1 MCQISLQLRNLS
13 NVSNIDLRSENEF
26 KKGSIPQSVN
36 IPILNNDQFK
46 KVGIEYKKNGSDAA
60 IALGHSLVKG
70 SLKEELIYHWIEHLK
85 KNPGC
90 LLYCFRGG
98 MRSEIAVKW
107 LNECGVKVNRLK
119 GGYKNFRNWVISQH
133 LDIENYIKDWI
144 IIGGLTGSGKTD
156 FLGFFKQSIDLE
168 RIANHRGSAFG
179 VRDGGQPS
187 QSNFENILTLNYL
200 NHKYEKLILEDE
212 SRTIGRAG
220 LPGFWYQKMQSS
232 KLVILEVDDDKRAE
246 NIYNEY
252 VYDEINNG
260 VSEDTLLEKYLGS
273 LKNIKRRLGNAVYD
287 NIIDL
292 MNSAF
297 HQNEKEIHKKWI
309 LTLLISYYDKMY
321 NYKLDMRKDFIV
333 HKGEIES
340 CRDYINTMF

>member
-1 MCQISLQLRNLS
+1 MHLRNLS

-70 SLKEELIYHWIEHLK
+70 SLKENLIHHWTEHLK
-85 KNPGC
+85 KNPEC

-156 FLGFFKQSIDLE
+156 FLRSFKESIDLE

-179 VRDGGQPS
+179 IRDGGQPT
-187 QSNFENILTLNYL
+187 QSNFENILTLDYL

-246 NIYNEY
+246 NIYYEY

-260 VSEDTLLEKYLGS
+260 NSEDKLLEKYLGS
-273 LKNIKRRLGNAVYD
+273 LNNIKRRLGNVVYD
-287 NIIDL
+287 NIKDL
-292 MNSAF
+292 MKSAF
-297 HQNEKEIHKKWI
+297 HQNEKEIHKEWI
-309 LTLLISYYDKMY
+309 LRLLTRYYDKMY
-321 NYKLDMRKDFIV
+321 SYKLDMRKDFIV

-340 CRDYINTMF
+340 CRDYINAIL

>member
-1 MCQISLQLRNLS
+1 MQLRNLS

-60 IALGHSLVKG
+60 MALGHSLVKG
-70 SLKEELIYHWIEHLK
+70 SLKENLIHHWTEHLK
-85 KNPGC
+85 KNPEC

-107 LNECGVKVNRLK
+107 LNDCGVKVNRLK

-156 FLGFFKQSIDLE
+156 FLRSFKESIDLE

-179 VRDGGQPS
+179 VRDGGQPT
-187 QSNFENILTLNYL
+187 QSNFENILTLDYL

-246 NIYNEY
+246 NIYYEY

-260 VSEDTLLEKYLGS
+260 VSEDNLLEKYLGS
-273 LKNIKRRLGNAVYD
+273 LNNIKRRLGNLVYD
-287 NIIDL
+287 NIKDL
-292 MNSAF
+292 MKSAF
-297 HQNEKEIHKKWI
+297 HQNEKEIHKEWI
-309 LTLLISYYDKMY
+309 LTLLTNYYDKMY
-321 NYKLDMRKDFIV
+321 SFKLDMRKDFIV
-333 HKGEIES
+333 HKGEIDS
-340 CRDYINTMF
+340 CRDYINAML

>member
-1 MCQISLQLRNLS
+1 MHLRNLS

-70 SLKEELIYHWIEHLK
+70 SLKENLIHHWTEHLK
-85 KNPGC
+85 KNPEC

-107 LNECGVKVNRLK
+107 LNDCGVKVNRLK

-156 FLGFFKQSIDLE
+156 FLRSFKESIDLE
-168 RIANHRGSAFG
+168 QIANHRGSAFG
-179 VRDGGQPS
+179 VRDSGQPT
-187 QSNFENILTLNYL
+187 QSNFENILTLDYL

-246 NIYNEY
+246 NIYYEY
-252 VYDEINNG
+252 VYDELNNG
-260 VSEDTLLEKYLGS
+260 VNEDNLLEKYLGS
-273 LKNIKRRLGNAVYD
+273 LNNIKRRLGNVVYD
-287 NIIDL
+287 NIKDL
-292 MNSAF
+292 MKSAF
-297 HQNEKEIHKKWI
+297 HQNEKEIHKEWI
-309 LTLLISYYDKMY
+309 LRLLTRYYDKMY
-321 NYKLDMRKDFIV
+321 SYKLDMRKDFIV

-340 CRDYINTMF
+340 CRDYINAIL

>member
-1 MCQISLQLRNLS
+1 MHLRNLS

-70 SLKEELIYHWIEHLK
+70 SLKENLIHHWAEHLK
-85 KNPGC
+85 KNPEC

-107 LNECGVKVNRLK
+107 LNDCGVKVNRLK

-156 FLGFFKQSIDLE
+156 FLRSFKESIDLE

-179 VRDGGQPS
+179 VRDSGQPT
-187 QSNFENILTLNYL
+187 QSNFENILTLDYL

-246 NIYNEY
+246 NIYYEY
-252 VYDEINNG
+252 VYDELNNG
-260 VSEDTLLEKYLGS
+260 VNEDILLEKYLGS
-273 LKNIKRRLGNAVYD
+273 LNNIKRRLGNVVYN
-287 NIIDL
+287 NIKDL
-292 MNSAF
+292 MKSAF
-297 HQNEKEIHKKWI
+297 HQNEKEIHKEWI
-309 LTLLISYYDKMY
+309 LTLLTSYYDKMY
-321 NYKLDMRKDFIV
+321 SYKLDMRKDFIV

-340 CRDYINTMF
+340 CRDYINAML

>member
-1 MCQISLQLRNLS
+1 MHLRNLS

-70 SLKEELIYHWIEHLK
+70 SLKENLIHHWTEHLK
-85 KNPGC
+85 KNPEC

-107 LNECGVKVNRLK
+107 LNDYGVKVNRLK

-156 FLGFFKQSIDLE
+156 FLRSFKESIDLE
-168 RIANHRGSAFG
+168 QIANHRGSAFG
-179 VRDGGQPS
+179 IRDSGQPT
-187 QSNFENILTLNYL
+187 QSNFENILTLDYL

-246 NIYNEY
+246 NIYYEY

-260 VSEDTLLEKYLGS
+260 NSEDKLLEKYLGS
-273 LKNIKRRLGNAVYD
+273 LNNIKRRLGNVVYD
-287 NIIDL
+287 NIKDL
-292 MNSAF
+292 MKSAF
-297 HQNEKEIHKKWI
+297 HQNEKEIHKEWI
-309 LTLLISYYDKMY
+309 LRLLTRYYDKMY
-321 NYKLDMRKDFIV
+321 SYKLDMRKDFIV

-340 CRDYINTMF
+340 CRDYINAIL

>member
-1 MCQISLQLRNLS
+1 LHLRNLS

-70 SLKEELIYHWIEHLK
+70 SLKENLIHHWTEHLK
-85 KNPGC
+85 KNPEC

-107 LNECGVKVNRLK
+107 LNDCGVKVNRLK

-156 FLGFFKQSIDLE
+156 FLRSFKESIDLE
-168 RIANHRGSAFG
+168 QIANHRGSAFG
-179 VRDGGQPS
+179 VRDGGQPT
-187 QSNFENILTLNYL
+187 QSNFENILTLDYL

-246 NIYNEY
+246 NIYYEY

-260 VSEDTLLEKYLGS
+260 NSEDKLLEKYLGS
-273 LKNIKRRLGNAVYD
+273 LNNIKRRLGNVVYD
-287 NIIDL
+287 NIKDL
-292 MNSAF
+292 MKSAF
-297 HQNEKEIHKKWI
+297 HQNEKEIHKEWI
-309 LTLLISYYDKMY
+309 LRLLTRYYDKMY
-321 NYKLDMRKDFIV
+321 SYKLDMRKDFIV

-340 CRDYINTMF
+340 CRDYINAIL

>member
-1 MCQISLQLRNLS
+1 MHLRNLS

-70 SLKEELIYHWIEHLK
+70 SLKENLIHHWTEHLK
-85 KNPGC
+85 KNPEC

-107 LNECGVKVNRLK
+107 LNDCGVKVNRLK

-156 FLGFFKQSIDLE
+156 FLRSFKESIDLE

-179 VRDGGQPS
+179 VRDGGQPT
-187 QSNFENILTLNYL
+187 QSNFENILTLDYL
-200 NHKYEKLILEDE
+200 NHKYKKLILEDE

-246 NIYNEY
+246 NIYYEY

-260 VSEDTLLEKYLGS
+260 NSEDKLLEKYLGS
-273 LKNIKRRLGNAVYD
+273 LNNIKRRLGNVVYD
-287 NIIDL
+287 NIKDL
-292 MNSAF
+292 MKSAF
-297 HQNEKEIHKKWI
+297 HQNEKEIHKEWI
-309 LTLLISYYDKMY
+309 LRLLTRYYDKMY
-321 NYKLDMRKDFIV
+321 SYKLDMRKDFIV

-340 CRDYINTMF
+340 CRDYINAMI

>member
-1 MCQISLQLRNLS
+1 MQLRNLS

-70 SLKEELIYHWIEHLK
+70 SLKENLIHHWTEHLK
-85 KNPGC
+85 KNPEC

-107 LNECGVKVNRLK
+107 LNDCGVKVNRLK

-156 FLGFFKQSIDLE
+156 FLRSFKESIDLE

-179 VRDGGQPS
+179 IRDGGQPT
-187 QSNFENILTLNYL
+187 QSNFENILTLDYL

-246 NIYNEY
+246 NIYYEY
-252 VYDEINNG
+252 VYDELNNG
-260 VSEDTLLEKYLGS
+260 VNEDNLLEKYLGS
-273 LKNIKRRLGNAVYD
+273 LNNIKRRLGNVVYN
-287 NIIDL
+287 NIKDL
-292 MNSAF
+292 MKSAF
-297 HQNEKEIHKKWI
+297 HQNEKEIHKEWI
-309 LTLLISYYDKMY
+309 LTLLTSYYDKMY
-321 NYKLDMRKDFIV
+321 SYKLDMRKDFIV

-340 CRDYINTMF
+340 CRDYINAML

>member
-1 MCQISLQLRNLS
+1 MHLRNLS

-70 SLKEELIYHWIEHLK
+70 SLKENLIHHWTEHLK
-85 KNPGC
+85 KNPEC

-107 LNECGVKVNRLK
+107 LNDCGVKVNRLK

-144 IIGGLTGSGKTD
+144 IIGGLTGSGKTE
-156 FLGFFKQSIDLE
+156 FLRFFKESIDLE
-168 RIANHRGSAFG
+168 RITNHRGSAFG
-179 VRDGGQPS
+179 IRDGGQPT
-187 QSNFENILTLNYL
+187 QSNFENILTLDYL

-246 NIYNEY
+246 NIYYEY

-260 VSEDTLLEKYLGS
+260 NSEDKLLEKYLGS
-273 LKNIKRRLGNAVYD
+273 LNNIKRRLGNVVYD
-287 NIIDL
+287 NIKDL
-292 MNSAF
+292 MKSAF
-297 HQNEKEIHKKWI
+297 HQNEKEIHKEWI
-309 LTLLISYYDKMY
+309 LRLLTRYYDKMY
-321 NYKLDMRKDFIV
+321 SYKLDMRKDFIV

-340 CRDYINTMF
+340 CRDYINAIL

>member
-1 MCQISLQLRNLS
+1 MHLRNLS

-70 SLKEELIYHWIEHLK
+70 SLKEDLIHHWTEHLK
-85 KNPGC
+85 KNPEC

-107 LNECGVKVNRLK
+107 LNDCGVKVNRLK
-119 GGYKNFRNWVISQH
+119 GGYKNFRNWVISKH

-156 FLGFFKQSIDLE
+156 FLRSFKESIDLE
-168 RIANHRGSAFG
+168 QIANHRGSAFG
-179 VRDGGQPS
+179 VRDSGQPT
-187 QSNFENILTLNYL
+187 QSNFENILTLDYL

-246 NIYNEY
+246 NIYYEY
-252 VYDEINNG
+252 VYDELNNG
-260 VSEDTLLEKYLGS
+260 VNEDILLEKYLGS
-273 LKNIKRRLGNAVYD
+273 LNNIKRRLGNVVYN
-287 NIIDL
+287 NIKDL
-292 MNSAF
+292 MKSAF
-297 HQNEKEIHKKWI
+297 HQNEKEIHKEWI
-309 LTLLISYYDKMY
+309 LRLLTRYYDKMY
-321 NYKLDMRKDFIV
+321 SYKLDMRKDFIV
-333 HKGEIES
+333 HKGDIES
-340 CRDYINTMF
+340 CRDYINAML

>member
-1 MCQISLQLRNLS
+1 MQLRNLS

-70 SLKEELIYHWIEHLK
+70 SLKENLIHHWTEHLK
-85 KNPGC
+85 KNPEC

-107 LNECGVKVNRLK
+107 LNDCGVKVNRLK

-156 FLGFFKQSIDLE
+156 FLRSFKESIDLE

-179 VRDGGQPS
+179 VRDGGQPT
-187 QSNFENILTLNYL
+187 QSNFENILTLDYL

-232 KLVILEVDDDKRAE
+232 KLIILEVDDDKRAE
-246 NIYNEY
+246 NIYYEY
-252 VYDEINNG
+252 VYDELNNG
-260 VSEDTLLEKYLGS
+260 VNEDILLEKYLGS
-273 LKNIKRRLGNAVYD
+273 LNNIKRRLGNVVYN
-287 NIIDL
+287 NIKDL
-292 MNSAF
+292 MKSAF
-297 HQNEKEIHKKWI
+297 HQNEKEIHKEWI
-309 LTLLISYYDKMY
+309 LTLLTSYYDKMY
-321 NYKLDMRKDFIV
+321 SYKLDMRKDFIV

-340 CRDYINTMF
+340 CRDYINAIL

>member
-1 MCQISLQLRNLS
+1 MQLRNLS

-70 SLKEELIYHWIEHLK
+70 SLKENLIHHWTEHLK
-85 KNPGC
+85 KNPEC

-107 LNECGVKVNRLK
+107 LNDCGVKVNRLK

-144 IIGGLTGSGKTD
+144 VIGGLTGSGKTD
-156 FLGFFKQSIDLE
+156 FLRSFKESIDLE

-179 VRDGGQPS
+179 IRDGGQPT
-187 QSNFENILTLNYL
+187 QSNFENILTLDYL

-246 NIYNEY
+246 NIYHEY
-252 VYDEINNG
+252 VYDELNNG
-260 VSEDTLLEKYLGS
+260 VNEDILLEKYLGS
-273 LKNIKRRLGNAVYD
+273 LNNIKRRLGNVVYN
-287 NIIDL
+287 NIKDL
-292 MNSAF
+292 MKSAF
-297 HQNEKEIHKKWI
+297 HQNEKEIHKEWI
-309 LTLLISYYDKMY
+309 LTLLTSYYDKMY
-321 NYKLDMRKDFIV
+321 SYKLDMRKDFIV

-340 CRDYINTMF
+340 CRGYINAML

>member
-1 MCQISLQLRNLS
+1 MQLRNLS

-60 IALGHSLVKG
+60 VALGNSLVKG
-70 SLKEELIYHWIEHLK
+70 SLKEELIYHWTEHLK
-85 KNPGC
+85 KNPES

-98 MRSEIAVKW
+98 MRSEIAVNW
-107 LNECGVKVNRLK
+107 LNECGVSVNRLK

-156 FLGFFKQSIDLE
+156 FLRSFKESIDLE

-179 VRDGGQPS
+179 VRDGGQPT
-187 QSNFENILTLNYL
+187 QSNFENILTLDYL
-200 NHKYEKLILEDE
+200 NHNYKKLILEDE

-246 NIYNEY
+246 NIYYEY

-260 VSEDTLLEKYLGS
+260 VSEDNLLEKYLGS
-273 LKNIKRRLGNAVYD
+273 LNNIKRRLGNVVYS
-287 NIIDL
+287 NIKDL
-292 MNSAF
+292 MKNAF
-297 HQNEKEIHKKWI
+297 HENEKEIHKEWI
-309 LTLLISYYDKMY
+309 LTLLTCYYDKMY
-321 NYKLDMRKDFIV
+321 SYKLDMRKDFIV
-333 HKGEIES
+333 HKGEIDS
-340 CRDYINTMF
+340 CRDYINAML

>member
-1 MCQISLQLRNLS
+1 MQLRNLS

-70 SLKEELIYHWIEHLK
+70 SLKENLIHHWTEHLK
-85 KNPGC
+85 KNPEC

-107 LNECGVKVNRLK
+107 LNDCGVKVNRLK

-156 FLGFFKQSIDLE
+156 FLRSFKESIDLE
-168 RIANHRGSAFG
+168 QIANHRGSAFG
-179 VRDGGQPS
+179 VRDSGQPT
-187 QSNFENILTLNYL
+187 QSNFENILTLDYL

-246 NIYNEY
+246 NIYYEY
-252 VYDEINNG
+252 VYDELNNG
-260 VSEDTLLEKYLGS
+260 VNEDNLLEKYLGS
-273 LKNIKRRLGNAVYD
+273 LNNIKRRLGNVVYN
-287 NIIDL
+287 NIKDL
-292 MNSAF
+292 MKSAF
-297 HQNEKEIHKKWI
+297 HQNEKEIHKEWI
-309 LTLLISYYDKMY
+309 LRLLTRYYDKMY
-321 NYKLDMRKDFIV
+321 SYKLDMRKDFIV

-340 CRDYINTMF
+340 CRDYINAML

>member
-1 MCQISLQLRNLS
+1 MHLRNLS

-70 SLKEELIYHWIEHLK
+70 SLKENLIHHWTEHLK
-85 KNPGC
+85 KNPEC

-107 LNECGVKVNRLK
+107 LNDCGVKVNRLK

-156 FLGFFKQSIDLE
+156 FLRSFKESIDLE
-168 RIANHRGSAFG
+168 QIANHRGSAFG
-179 VRDGGQPS
+179 VRDGGQPT
-187 QSNFENILTLNYL
+187 QSNFENILTLDYL

-246 NIYNEY
+246 NIYYEY

-260 VSEDTLLEKYLGS
+260 NSEDKLLEKYLGS
-273 LKNIKRRLGNAVYD
+273 LNNIKRRLGNVVYD
-287 NIIDL
+287 NIKDL
-292 MNSAF
+292 MKSAF
-297 HQNEKEIHKKWI
+297 HQNEKEIHKEWI
-309 LTLLISYYDKMY
+309 LTLLTSYYDKMY
-321 NYKLDMRKDFIV
+321 SYKLDMRKDFIV

-340 CRDYINTMF
+340 CRDYINAML

>member
-1 MCQISLQLRNLS
+1 MHLRNLS

-70 SLKEELIYHWIEHLK
+70 SLKENLIHHWTEHLK
-85 KNPGC
+85 KNPEC

-107 LNECGVKVNRLK
+107 LNDCGVKVNRLK

-156 FLGFFKQSIDLE
+156 FLRSFKESIDLE

-179 VRDGGQPS
+179 VRDGGQPT
-187 QSNFENILTLNYL
+187 QSNFENILTLDYL

-246 NIYNEY
+246 NIYYEY

-260 VSEDTLLEKYLGS
+260 NSEDKLLEKYLGS
-273 LKNIKRRLGNAVYD
+273 LNNIKRRLGNVVYD
-287 NIIDL
+287 NIKDL
-292 MNSAF
+292 MKSAF
-297 HQNEKEIHKKWI
+297 HQNEKEIHKEWI
-309 LTLLISYYDKMY
+309 LRLLTRYYDKMY
-321 NYKLDMRKDFIV
+321 SYKLDMRKDFIV

-340 CRDYINTMF
+340 CRDYINAIL

>member
-1 MCQISLQLRNLS
+1 MQLRNLS

-70 SLKEELIYHWIEHLK
+70 SLKGNLIHHWTEHLK

-90 LLYCFRGG
+90 LLFCFRGG

-107 LNECGVKVNRLK
+107 LSECGVKVNRLK

-156 FLGFFKQSIDLE
+156 FLRSFKESIDLE

-179 VRDGGQPS
+179 IRDGGQPT
-187 QSNFENILTLNYL
+187 QSNFENILTLDYL

-232 KLVILEVDDDKRAE
+232 KLIILEVDDDKRAE
-246 NIYNEY
+246 NIYYEY
-252 VYDEINNG
+252 VYDELNNG
-260 VSEDTLLEKYLGS
+260 VNEDILLEKYLGS
-273 LKNIKRRLGNAVYD
+273 LNNIKRRLGNVVYN
-287 NIIDL
+287 NIKDL
-292 MNSAF
+292 MKIAF
-297 HQNEKEIHKKWI
+297 HQNEKEIHKEWI
-309 LTLLISYYDKMY
+309 LTLLTSYYDKMY
-321 NYKLDMRKDFIV
+321 SYKLDMRKDFIV

-340 CRDYINTMF
+340 CRGYINAML

>member
-1 MCQISLQLRNLS
+1 MQLRNLS

-70 SLKEELIYHWIEHLK
+70 SLKENLIHHWTEHLK
-85 KNPGC
+85 RNPEC

-107 LNECGVKVNRLK
+107 LNDCGVKVNRLK

-156 FLGFFKQSIDLE
+156 FLRSFKESIDLE

-179 VRDGGQPS
+179 VRDGGQPT
-187 QSNFENILTLNYL
+187 QSNFENILTLDYL

-246 NIYNEY
+246 NIYYEY
-252 VYDEINNG
+252 VYDELNNG
-260 VSEDTLLEKYLGS
+260 VNEDILLEKYLGS
-273 LKNIKRRLGNAVYD
+273 LNNIKRRLGNVVYN
-287 NIIDL
+287 NIKDL
-292 MNSAF
+292 MKSAF
-297 HQNEKEIHKKWI
+297 HQNEKEIHKEWI
-309 LTLLISYYDKMY
+309 LTLLTSYYDKMY
-321 NYKLDMRKDFIV
+321 SYKLDMRKDFIV

-340 CRDYINTMF
+340 CRDYINAML

>member
-1 MCQISLQLRNLS
+1 MQLRNLS

-70 SLKEELIYHWIEHLK
+70 SLKENLIHHWTEHLK
-85 KNPGC
+85 KNPEC

-107 LNECGVKVNRLK
+107 LNDCGVKVNRLK

-156 FLGFFKQSIDLE
+156 FLRSFKESIDLE
-168 RIANHRGSAFG
+168 QIANHRGSAFG
-179 VRDGGQPS
+179 VRDGGQPT
-187 QSNFENILTLNYL
+187 QSNFENILTLDYL

-232 KLVILEVDDDKRAE
+232 KLIILEVDDDKRAE
-246 NIYNEY
+246 NIYYEY
-252 VYDEINNG
+252 VYDELNNG
-260 VSEDTLLEKYLGS
+260 VNEDILLEKYLGS
-273 LKNIKRRLGNAVYD
+273 LNNIKRRLGNVVYN
-287 NIIDL
+287 NIKDL
-292 MNSAF
+292 MKSAF
-297 HQNEKEIHKKWI
+297 RQNEKEIHKEWI
-309 LTLLISYYDKMY
+309 LTLLTSYYDKMY
-321 NYKLDMRKDFIV
+321 SYKLDMRKDFIV

-340 CRDYINTMF
+340 CRDYINAIL

>member
-1 MCQISLQLRNLS
+1 MHLRNLS

-70 SLKEELIYHWIEHLK
+70 SLKENLIHHWAEHLK
-85 KNPGC
+85 KNPEC

-107 LNECGVKVNRLK
+107 LNDCGVKVNRLK

-156 FLGFFKQSIDLE
+156 FLRSFKESIDLE
-168 RIANHRGSAFG
+168 QIANHRGSAFG
-179 VRDGGQPS
+179 GRDSGQPT
-187 QSNFENILTLNYL
+187 QSNFENILTLDYL

-246 NIYNEY
+246 NIYYEY
-252 VYDEINNG
+252 VYDELNNG
-260 VSEDTLLEKYLGS
+260 VNEDILLEKYLGS
-273 LKNIKRRLGNAVYD
+273 LNNIKRRLGNVVYN
-287 NIIDL
+287 NIKDL
-292 MNSAF
+292 MKSAF
-297 HQNEKEIHKKWI
+297 RQNEKEIHKEWI
-309 LTLLISYYDKMY
+309 LTLLTSYYDKMY
-321 NYKLDMRKDFIV
+321 SYKLDMRKDFIV

-340 CRDYINTMF
+340 CRDYINAML

>member
-1 MCQISLQLRNLS
+1 MYLRNLS

-70 SLKEELIYHWIEHLK
+70 SLKENLIHHWTEHLK
-85 KNPGC
+85 KNPEC

-107 LNECGVKVNRLK
+107 LNDCGVKVNRLK

-144 IIGGLTGSGKTD
+144 IIGGLTGSGKTN
-156 FLGFFKQSIDLE
+156 FLRSFKESIDLE
-168 RIANHRGSAFG
+168 GIANHRGSAFG
-179 VRDGGQPS
+179 VRDGGQPT
-187 QSNFENILTLNYL
+187 QSNFENILTLDYL
-200 NHKYEKLILEDE
+200 NHKYKKLILEDE

-246 NIYNEY
+246 NIYYEY
-252 VYDEINNG
+252 IYDEINNG
-260 VSEDTLLEKYLGS
+260 VSEDNLLEKYLGS
-273 LKNIKRRLGNAVYD
+273 LNNIKRRLGNVVYN
-287 NIIDL
+287 NIKDL
-292 MNSAF
+292 MKSAF
-297 HQNEKEIHKKWI
+297 HQNEKEIHKEWI
-309 LTLLISYYDKMY
+309 LTLLTSYYDKMY
-321 NYKLDMRKDFIV
+321 SYKLDMRKDYIV

-340 CRDYINTMF
+340 CRDYIDSML

>member
-1 MCQISLQLRNLS
+1 MQLRNLS

-70 SLKEELIYHWIEHLK
+70 SLKENLIHHWTEHLK
-85 KNPGC
+85 KNPEC

-107 LNECGVKVNRLK
+107 LNDCGVKVNRLK

-156 FLGFFKQSIDLE
+156 FLRSFKESIDLE
-168 RIANHRGSAFG
+168 QIANHRGSAFG
-179 VRDGGQPS
+179 IRDGGQPT
-187 QSNFENILTLNYL
+187 QSNFENILTLDYL

-246 NIYNEY
+246 NIYYEY
-252 VYDEINNG
+252 VYDELNNG
-260 VSEDTLLEKYLGS
+260 VNEDILLEKYLGS
-273 LKNIKRRLGNAVYD
+273 LNNIKRRLGNVVYN
-287 NIIDL
+287 NIKDL
-292 MNSAF
+292 MKSAF
-297 HQNEKEIHKKWI
+297 HQNEKEIHKEWI
-309 LTLLISYYDKMY
+309 LTLLTSYYDKMY
-321 NYKLDMRKDFIV
+321 SYKLDMRKDFIV

-340 CRDYINTMF
+340 CRDYINAML

>member
-1 MCQISLQLRNLS
+1 MHLRNLS

-70 SLKEELIYHWIEHLK
+70 SLKENLIHHWTEHLK
-85 KNPGC
+85 KNPEC

-107 LNECGVKVNRLK
+107 LNDCGVKVNRLK

-156 FLGFFKQSIDLE
+156 FLRSFKESIDLE
-168 RIANHRGSAFG
+168 QIANHRGSAFG
-179 VRDGGQPS
+179 VRDSGQPT
-187 QSNFENILTLNYL
+187 QSNFENILTLDYL

-246 NIYNEY
+246 NIYYEY

-260 VSEDTLLEKYLGS
+260 NSEDKLLEKYLGS
-273 LKNIKRRLGNAVYD
+273 LNNIKRRLGNVVYD
-287 NIIDL
+287 NIKDL
-292 MNSAF
+292 MKSAF
-297 HQNEKEIHKKWI
+297 HQNEKEIHKEWI
-309 LTLLISYYDKMY
+309 LTLLTSYYDKMY
-321 NYKLDMRKDFIV
+321 SYKLDMRKDFIV

-340 CRDYINTMF
+340 CRDYINAIL

>member
-1 MCQISLQLRNLS
+1 MQLRNLS

-70 SLKEELIYHWIEHLK
+70 SLKENLIHHWTEHLK
-85 KNPGC
+85 KNPEC

-107 LNECGVKVNRLK
+107 LNDCGVKVNRLK

-144 IIGGLTGSGKTD
+144 VIGGLTGSGKTD
-156 FLGFFKQSIDLE
+156 FLRSFKESIDLE

-179 VRDGGQPS
+179 IRDGGQPT
-187 QSNFENILTLNYL
+187 QSNFENILTLDYL

-232 KLVILEVDDDKRAE
+232 KLIILEVDDDKRAE
-246 NIYNEY
+246 NIYYEY
-252 VYDEINNG
+252 VYDELNNG
-260 VSEDTLLEKYLGS
+260 VNEDILLEKYLGS
-273 LKNIKRRLGNAVYD
+273 LNNIKRRLGNVVYN
-287 NIIDL
+287 NIKDL
-292 MNSAF
+292 MESAF
-297 HQNEKEIHKKWI
+297 RQNEKEIHKEWI
-309 LTLLISYYDKMY
+309 LTLLTSYYDKMY
-321 NYKLDMRKDFIV
+321 SYKLDMRKDFIV

-340 CRDYINTMF
+340 CRDYINAIL

>member
-1 MCQISLQLRNLS
+1 MHLRNLS

-70 SLKEELIYHWIEHLK
+70 SLKENLIHHWTEHLK
-85 KNPGC
+85 KNPEC

-107 LNECGVKVNRLK
+107 LNDCGVKVNRLK

-156 FLGFFKQSIDLE
+156 FLRSFKESIDLE

-179 VRDGGQPS
+179 IRDGGQPT
-187 QSNFENILTLNYL
+187 QSNFENILTLDYL

-232 KLVILEVDDDKRAE
+232 KLIILKVDDDKRAE
-246 NIYNEY
+246 NIYYEY

-260 VSEDTLLEKYLGS
+260 NSEDKLLEKYLGS
-273 LKNIKRRLGNAVYD
+273 LNNIKRRLGNVVYD
-287 NIIDL
+287 NIKDL
-292 MNSAF
+292 MKSAF
-297 HQNEKEIHKKWI
+297 NHNEKEIHKEWI
-309 LTLLISYYDKMY
+309 LRLLTRYYDKMY
-321 NYKLDMRKDFIV
+321 SYKLDMRKDFIV

-340 CRDYINTMF
+340 CRDYINAIL

>member
-1 MCQISLQLRNLS
+1 MQLRNLS
-13 NVSNIDLRSENEF
+13 NVSNIDLRSEIEF
-26 KKGSIPQSVN
+26 KKGSIPHSVN

-60 IALGHSLVKG
+60 VALGHSLVKG
-70 SLKEELIYHWIEHLK
+70 SLKENLIHHWTEHLK
-85 KNPGC
+85 KNPEC

-98 MRSEIAVKW
+98 MRSELAVKW
-107 LNECGVKVNRLK
+107 LNECGIKVNRLK

-156 FLGFFKQSIDLE
+156 FLRSFKESIDLE

-179 VRDGGQPS
+179 VRDGGQPT
-187 QSNFENILTLNYL
+187 QSNFENILTLDYL

-220 LPGFWYQKMQSS
+220 LPEFWYQKMQSS
-232 KLVILEVDDDKRAE
+232 KLVILEVEDDKRAE
-246 NIYNEY
+246 NIYYEY

-260 VSEDTLLEKYLGS
+260 VGKDNLLEKYLGS
-273 LKNIKRRLGNAVYD
+273 LNNIKRRLGNVAYD
-287 NIIDL
+287 KIKNI
-292 MNSAF
+292 MKSAF
-297 HQNEKEIHKKWI
+297 HQNEKEIHKEWI
-309 LTLLISYYDKMY
+309 LTLLTSYYDKMY
-321 NYKLDMRKDFIV
+321 SYKIEMRKDFIV
-333 HKGEIES
+333 HKGETES
-340 CRDYINTMF
+340 CRDYINAMP

>member
-1 MCQISLQLRNLS
+1 MQLRNLS

-70 SLKEELIYHWIEHLK
+70 SLKENLIHHWTEHLK
-85 KNPGC
+85 KNPEC

-107 LNECGVKVNRLK
+107 LNDCGVKVNRLK

-156 FLGFFKQSIDLE
+156 FLRSFKESIDLE
-168 RIANHRGSAFG
+168 GIANHRGSAFG
-179 VRDGGQPS
+179 VRDDGQPT
-187 QSNFENILTLNYL
+187 QSNFENILTLDYL

-232 KLVILEVDDDKRAE
+232 KLVILEVDDDNRAE
-246 NIYNEY
+246 NIYYEY
-252 VYDEINNG
+252 VYDEINDG
-260 VSEDTLLEKYLGS
+260 VSEESLLEKYLGS
-273 LKNIKRRLGNAVYD
+273 LKNIKRRLGNVVYD
-287 NIIDL
+287 NVKDL
-292 MNSAF
+292 MTSAF
-297 HQNEKEIHKKWI
+297 HQNEKEIHKEWI
-309 LTLLISYYDKMY
+309 LALLTNYYDKMY
-321 NYKLDMRKDFIV
+321 SYKLDMRKDFIV
-333 HKGEIES
+333 HKGGIDS
-340 CRDYINTMF
+340 CRDYINTIL

>member
-1 MCQISLQLRNLS
+1 MHLRNLS

-70 SLKEELIYHWIEHLK
+70 SLKENLIHHWTEHLK
-85 KNPGC
+85 KNPEC

-107 LNECGVKVNRLK
+107 LNDCGVKVNRLK

-156 FLGFFKQSIDLE
+156 FLRSFKESIDLE
-168 RIANHRGSAFG
+168 QIANHRGSAFG
-179 VRDGGQPS
+179 VRDSGQPT
-187 QSNFENILTLNYL
+187 QSNFENILTLDYL

-246 NIYNEY
+246 NIYYEY

-260 VSEDTLLEKYLGS
+260 VSEDNLLNKYLGS
-273 LKNIKRRLGNAVYD
+273 LNNIKRRLGNVVYD
-287 NIIDL
+287 NIKDL
-292 MNSAF
+292 MKSAF
-297 HQNEKEIHKKWI
+297 HQNEKEIHKEWI
-309 LTLLISYYDKMY
+309 LRLLTRYYDKMY
-321 NYKLDMRKDFIV
+321 SYKLDMRKDFIV

-340 CRDYINTMF
+340 CRDYINAML

>member
-1 MCQISLQLRNLS
+1 MQLRNLS

-70 SLKEELIYHWIEHLK
+70 SLKENLIHHWTEHLK
-85 KNPGC
+85 KNPEC

-107 LNECGVKVNRLK
+107 LNDCGVKVNRLK

-156 FLGFFKQSIDLE
+156 FLRSFKESIDLE
-168 RIANHRGSAFG
+168 QIANHRGSAFG
-179 VRDGGQPS
+179 VRDSGQPT
-187 QSNFENILTLNYL
+187 QSNFENILTLDYL

-246 NIYNEY
+246 NIYYEY
-252 VYDEINNG
+252 VYNEINNG
-260 VSEDTLLEKYLGS
+260 NSEDKLLEKYLGS
-273 LKNIKRRLGNAVYD
+273 LNNIKRRLGNVVYN
-287 NIIDL
+287 NIKDL
-292 MNSAF
+292 MKSAF
-297 HQNEKEIHKKWI
+297 HQNEKEIHKEWI
-309 LTLLISYYDKMY
+309 LTLLTSYYDKMY
-321 NYKLDMRKDFIV
+321 SYKLDMRKDFIV

-340 CRDYINTMF
+340 CRDYINAML

>member
-1 MCQISLQLRNLS
+1 MQLRNLS

-70 SLKEELIYHWIEHLK
+70 SLKENLIHHWTEHLK
-85 KNPGC
+85 KNPEC

-156 FLGFFKQSIDLE
+156 FLRSFKESIDLE
-168 RIANHRGSAFG
+168 QIANHRGSAFG
-179 VRDGGQPS
+179 VRDSGQPT
-187 QSNFENILTLNYL
+187 QSNFENILTLDYL

-246 NIYNEY
+246 NIYYEY

-260 VSEDTLLEKYLGS
+260 NSEDKLLEKYLGS
-273 LKNIKRRLGNAVYD
+273 LNNIKRRLGNVVYD
-287 NIIDL
+287 NIKDL
-292 MNSAF
+292 MKSAF
-297 HQNEKEIHKKWI
+297 HQNEKEIHKEWI
-309 LTLLISYYDKMY
+309 LTLLTSYYDKMY
-321 NYKLDMRKDFIV
+321 SYKLDMRKDFIV

-340 CRDYINTMF
+340 CRDYINAIL

>member
-1 MCQISLQLRNLS
+1 LHLRNLS

-70 SLKEELIYHWIEHLK
+70 SLKENLIHHWTEHLK
-85 KNPGC
+85 KNPEC

-107 LNECGVKVNRLK
+107 LNDCGVKVNRLK

-156 FLGFFKQSIDLE
+156 FLRSFKESIDLE
-168 RIANHRGSAFG
+168 QIANHRGSAFG
-179 VRDGGQPS
+179 VRDSGQPT
-187 QSNFENILTLNYL
+187 QSNFENILTLDYL

-246 NIYNEY
+246 NIYYEY
-252 VYDEINNG
+252 VYDELNNG
-260 VSEDTLLEKYLGS
+260 VKEDNLLEKYLGS
-273 LKNIKRRLGNAVYD
+273 LNNIKRRLGNVVYD
-287 NIIDL
+287 NIKDL
-292 MNSAF
+292 MKSAF
-297 HQNEKEIHKKWI
+297 HQNEKEIHKEWI
-309 LTLLISYYDKMY
+309 LRLLTRYYDKMY
-321 NYKLDMRKDFIV
+321 SYKLDMRKDFIV

-340 CRDYINTMF
+340 CRDYINAIL

>member
-1 MCQISLQLRNLS
+1 MHLRNLS

-70 SLKEELIYHWIEHLK
+70 SLKENLIHHWTEHLK
-85 KNPGC
+85 KNPEC

-107 LNECGVKVNRLK
+107 LNDCGVKVNRLK

-156 FLGFFKQSIDLE
+156 FLRSFKESIDLE
-168 RIANHRGSAFG
+168 QIANHRGSAFG
-179 VRDGGQPS
+179 VRDSGQPT
-187 QSNFENILTLNYL
+187 QSNFENILTLDYL

-232 KLVILEVDDDKRAE
+232 KLIILEVDDDKRAE
-246 NIYNEY
+246 NIYYEY

-260 VSEDTLLEKYLGS
+260 NSEDKLLEKYLGS
-273 LKNIKRRLGNAVYD
+273 LNNIKRRLGNVVYD
-287 NIIDL
+287 NVKDL
-292 MNSAF
+292 MKSAF
-297 HQNEKEIHKKWI
+297 HQNEKEIHKEWI
-309 LTLLISYYDKMY
+309 LRLLTRYYDKMY
-321 NYKLDMRKDFIV
+321 SYKLDMRKDFIV

-340 CRDYINTMF
+340 CRDYINAIL

>member
-1 MCQISLQLRNLS
+1 MQLRNLS

-70 SLKEELIYHWIEHLK
+70 SLKENLIHHWTEHLK
-85 KNPGC
+85 KNPEC

-107 LNECGVKVNRLK
+107 LNDCGVKVNRLK

-156 FLGFFKQSIDLE
+156 FLRSFKESIDLE
-168 RIANHRGSAFG
+168 QIANHRGSAFG
-179 VRDGGQPS
+179 VRDGGQPT
-187 QSNFENILTLNYL
+187 QSNFENILTLDYL
-200 NHKYEKLILEDE
+200 NHKYKKLILEDE

-246 NIYNEY
+246 NIYYEY

-260 VSEDTLLEKYLGS
+260 NSEDKLLEKYLGS
-273 LKNIKRRLGNAVYD
+273 LNNIKRRLGNVVYD
-287 NIIDL
+287 NIKDL
-292 MNSAF
+292 MNRAF
-297 HQNEKEIHKKWI
+297 HQNEKEIHKEWI
-309 LTLLISYYDKMY
+309 LRLLTSYYDKMY
-321 NYKLDMRKDFIV
+321 RYKLDMRKDFIV

-340 CRDYINTMF
+340 CRDYINAML

>member
-1 MCQISLQLRNLS
+1 MHLRNLS

-70 SLKEELIYHWIEHLK
+70 SLKENLIHHWTEHLK
-85 KNPGC
+85 KNPEC

-107 LNECGVKVNRLK
+107 LNDCGVKVNRLK

-156 FLGFFKQSIDLE
+156 FLRSFKESIDLE
-168 RIANHRGSAFG
+168 QIANHRGSAFG
-179 VRDGGQPS
+179 VRDSGQPT
-187 QSNFENILTLNYL
+187 QSNFENILTLDYL

-246 NIYNEY
+246 NIYYEY

-260 VSEDTLLEKYLGS
+260 NSEDKLLEKYLGS
-273 LKNIKRRLGNAVYD
+273 LNNIKRRLGSVVYD
-287 NIIDL
+287 NIKDL
-292 MNSAF
+292 MKSAF
-297 HQNEKEIHKKWI
+297 HQNEKEIHKEWI
-309 LTLLISYYDKMY
+309 LRLLTRYYDKMY
-321 NYKLDMRKDFIV
+321 SYKLDMRKDFIV

-340 CRDYINTMF
+340 CRDYINAIL

>member
-1 MCQISLQLRNLS
+1 MQLRNLS

-70 SLKEELIYHWIEHLK
+70 SLKENLIHHWTEHLK
-85 KNPGC
+85 KNPEC

-107 LNECGVKVNRLK
+107 LNDCGVKVNRLK

-156 FLGFFKQSIDLE
+156 FLRSFKESIDLE
-168 RIANHRGSAFG
+168 QIANHRGSAFG
-179 VRDGGQPS
+179 VRDSGQPT
-187 QSNFENILTLNYL
+187 QSNFENILTLDYL

-246 NIYNEY
+246 NIYYEY
-252 VYDEINNG
+252 VYDELNNG
-260 VSEDTLLEKYLGS
+260 VNEDNLLEKYLGS
-273 LKNIKRRLGNAVYD
+273 LNNIKRRLGNVVYN
-287 NIIDL
+287 NIKDL
-292 MNSAF
+292 MKSAF
-297 HQNEKEIHKKWI
+297 HQNEKEIHKEWI
-309 LTLLISYYDKMY
+309 LTLLTSYYDKMY
-321 NYKLDMRKDFIV
+321 SYKLDMRKDFIV

-340 CRDYINTMF
+340 CRDYINAML

>member
-1 MCQISLQLRNLS
+1 MQLRNLS

-70 SLKEELIYHWIEHLK
+70 SLKENLIHHWTEHLK
-85 KNPGC
+85 KNPEC

-156 FLGFFKQSIDLE
+156 FLRSFKESIDLE
-168 RIANHRGSAFG
+168 QIANHRGSAFG
-179 VRDGGQPS
+179 VRDGGQPT
-187 QSNFENILTLNYL
+187 QSNFENILTLDYL

-246 NIYNEY
+246 NIYYEY

-260 VSEDTLLEKYLGS
+260 VSEDNLLEKYLGS
-273 LKNIKRRLGNAVYD
+273 LNNIKRRLGNVVYD
-287 NIIDL
+287 NIKDL
-292 MNSAF
+292 MKSAF
-297 HQNEKEIHKKWI
+297 HQNEKEIHKEWI
-309 LTLLISYYDKMY
+309 LTLLTSYYDKMY
-321 NYKLDMRKDFIV
+321 SYKLDMRKDFIV
-333 HKGEIES
+333 HKGDIES
-340 CRDYINTMF
+340 CRDYINAML

>member
-1 MCQISLQLRNLS
+1 MHLRNLS

-70 SLKEELIYHWIEHLK
+70 SLKENLIHHWTEHLK
-85 KNPGC
+85 KNPEC

-156 FLGFFKQSIDLE
+156 FLRSFKESIDLE

-179 VRDGGQPS
+179 VRDGGQPT
-187 QSNFENILTLNYL
+187 QSNFENILTLDYL
-200 NHKYEKLILEDE
+200 NHKYKKLILEDE

-246 NIYNEY
+246 NIYYEY

-260 VSEDTLLEKYLGS
+260 VSEDNLLEKYLGS
-273 LKNIKRRLGNAVYD
+273 LNNIKRRLGNVVYD
-287 NIIDL
+287 NIKDL
-292 MNSAF
+292 MKSAF
-297 HQNEKEIHKKWI
+297 HQNEKEIHKEWI
-309 LTLLISYYDKMY
+309 LTLLTSYYDKMY
-321 NYKLDMRKDFIV
+321 SYKLDMRKDFIV

-340 CRDYINTMF
+340 CRDYINTIL

>member
-1 MCQISLQLRNLS
+1 LHLRNLS

-70 SLKEELIYHWIEHLK
+70 SLKENLIHHWTEHLK
-85 KNPGC
+85 KNPEC

-107 LNECGVKVNRLK
+107 LNDCGVKVNRLK

-156 FLGFFKQSIDLE
+156 FLRSFKESIDLE
-168 RIANHRGSAFG
+168 QIANHRGSAFG
-179 VRDGGQPS
+179 VRDSGQPT
-187 QSNFENILTLNYL
+187 QSNFENILTLDYL

-246 NIYNEY
+246 NIYYEY

-260 VSEDTLLEKYLGS
+260 NSEDKLLEKYLGS
-273 LKNIKRRLGNAVYD
+273 LNNIKRRLGNVVYD
-287 NIIDL
+287 NIKDL
-292 MNSAF
+292 MKSAF
-297 HQNEKEIHKKWI
+297 LQNEKEIHKEWI
-309 LTLLISYYDKMY
+309 LRLLTRYYDKMY
-321 NYKLDMRKDFIV
+321 SYKLDMRKDFIV

-340 CRDYINTMF
+340 CRDYINAIL

>member
-1 MCQISLQLRNLS
+1 MQLRNLS

-70 SLKEELIYHWIEHLK
+70 SLKENLIHHWTEHLK
-85 KNPGC
+85 KNPEC

-107 LNECGVKVNRLK
+107 LKECGVKVNRLK

-156 FLGFFKQSIDLE
+156 FLRSFKESIDLE
-168 RIANHRGSAFG
+168 QIANHRGSAFG
-179 VRDGGQPS
+179 IRDGGQPT
-187 QSNFENILTLNYL
+187 QSNFENILTLDYL

-246 NIYNEY
+246 NIYYEY

-260 VSEDTLLEKYLGS
+260 NSEDKLLEKYLGS
-273 LKNIKRRLGNAVYD
+273 LNNIKRRLGNVVYD
-287 NIIDL
+287 NIKDL
-292 MNSAF
+292 MKSAF
-297 HQNEKEIHKKWI
+297 HQNEKEIHKEWI
-309 LTLLISYYDKMY
+309 LRLLTRYYDKMY
-321 NYKLDMRKDFIV
+321 SYKLDMRKDFIV

-340 CRDYINTMF
+340 CRDYINAIL

>member
-1 MCQISLQLRNLS
+1 MHLRNLS

-70 SLKEELIYHWIEHLK
+70 SLKENLIHHWTEHLK
-85 KNPGC
+85 KNPEC

-107 LNECGVKVNRLK
+107 LNDCGVKVNRLK

-156 FLGFFKQSIDLE
+156 FLRSFKESIDLE
-168 RIANHRGSAFG
+168 QIANHRGSAFG
-179 VRDGGQPS
+179 VRDSGQPT
-187 QSNFENILTLNYL
+187 QSNFENILTLDYL

-246 NIYNEY
+246 NIYYEY
-252 VYDEINNG
+252 VYDELNNG
-260 VSEDTLLEKYLGS
+260 VNEDNLLEKYLGS
-273 LKNIKRRLGNAVYD
+273 LNNIKRRLGNVVYN
-287 NIIDL
+287 NIKDL
-292 MNSAF
+292 MKSAF
-297 HQNEKEIHKKWI
+297 HQNEKEIHKEWI
-309 LTLLISYYDKMY
+309 LRLLTRYYDKMY
-321 NYKLDMRKDFIV
+321 SYKLDMRKDFIV

-340 CRDYINTMF
+340 CRDYINAIL